1 MSIENLQKFCVD
13 IQKRSEYNY
22 NELLRMPDR
31 DRYRQDMR
39 RHEKTEWRTTMDER
53 SLTAYIDRDAMLQ
66 TLCECIAIKSV
77 SGEPQE
83 GMPFG
88 KGVAEALEFILAK
101 GRELGFEAVNVDG
114 YAGYVEYRPEN
125 CAKSSEM
132 IGVLGHMDVVPA
144 GDGWKTDPFKGVI
157 ADGKITGRGALDD
170 KGPVI
175 AALYAMK
182 AVKESG
188 VELKRRI
195 RLIVGT
201 DEETGSTDMERYKRS
216 EELPVYAFTP
226 DAMFPVVNSEKSMV
240 VFRISKR
247 FSDSA
252 DTGGCALVS
261 ASGGLAVNQVPDKA
275 GMTLRSGGETVVL
288 RNTEGRAAHGSTPE
302 AGISAID
309 SLFREAAS
317 YSGYADF
324 PAELK
329 QFIEFYNK
337 YMSGDTR
344 GTKLGAGYSDEKL
357 GDATFNA
364 GVLSGDPEHVEIL
377 VDYRCPADEDC
388 EPYLEKIAEVCR
400 SEGMEFEVI
409 KKKQGLYFPEDH
421 ELVKTL
427 TEVYEEETGEKASP
441 VNMGGGTYAKSL
453 PNTVAFGSIFPGRED
468 TMHQADEYIY
478 IEDLMAGSRIYA
490 KAMLKLANL

>member
-1 MSIENLQKFCVD
+1 MTDTVQ
-13 IQKRSEYNY
+13 
-22 NELLRMPDR
+22 
-31 DRYRQDMR
+31 
-39 RHEKTEWRTTMDER
+39 TEWRYTMNEK
-53 SLTAYIDRDAMLQ
+53 SLAAFIDNDAMLQ

-77 SGEPQE
+77 GGEPQE

-88 KGVAEALEFILAK
+88 KGVAEALGFILAK
-101 GRELGFEAVNVDG
+101 GRELGFKAVNVDG
-114 YAGYVEYRPEN
+114 YAGYIEYCPEN
-125 CAKSSEM
+125 CTDDSEM

-144 GDGWKTDPFKGVI
+144 GDGWNTEPFEGVI
-157 ADGKITGRGALDD
+157 ADGRITGRGALDD

-182 AVKESG
+182 AIKDSG
-188 VELKRRI
+188 TELKRRI

-201 DEETGSTDMERYKRS
+201 DEETGSTDMERYKKT

-240 VFRISKR
+240 VFRISKC
-247 FSDSA
+247 FSGRSDA
-252 DTGGCALVS
+252 GKCTLVS

-275 GMTLRSGGETVVL
+275 EMILRFGEKTEIV

-302 AGISAID
+302 AGVNAID
-309 SLFREAAS
+309 SLFREAAADS
-317 YSGYADF
+317 RYAGF
-324 PAELK
+324 PVELR
-329 QFIEFYNK
+329 QFIEFYNE

-344 GTKLGAGYSDEKL
+344 GIKLGAGYSDEKL
-357 GDATFNA
+357 GESTFNA
-364 GVLSGDPEHVEIL
+364 GVLSADQEHIEIL
-377 VDYRCPADEDC
+377 VDYRCPANEDC
-388 EPYLEKIAEVCR
+388 EPYLEKIAQACR
-400 SEGMEFEVI
+400 AEGMEFEIV

-421 ELVKTL
+421 ELVRTL

-468 TMHQADEYIY
+468 TMHQANEYIE

>member
-1 MSIENLQKFCVD
+1 MTDQV
-13 IQKRSEYNY
+13 Q
-22 NELLRMPDR
+22 
-31 DRYRQDMR
+31 
-39 RHEKTEWRTTMDER
+39 TEWRYMMNEK
-53 SLTAYIDRDAMLQ
+53 SLTAFIDNDAMLQ

-77 SGEPQE
+77 SGKPQE

-88 KGVAEALEFILAK
+88 KGVAEALGFILAK
-101 GRELGFEAVNVDG
+101 GRELGFKAVNVDG
-114 YAGYVEYRPEN
+114 YVGYVEYCPEN
-125 CAKSSEM
+125 CTDDSEM

-144 GDGWKTDPFKGVI
+144 GDGWNTDPFEGVI
-157 ADGKITGRGALDD
+157 ADGRITGRGALDD

-182 AVKESG
+182 ALKDSG
-188 VELKRRI
+188 AELKRRI

-201 DEETGSTDMERYKRS
+201 DEETGSTDMERYKKT

-247 FSDSA
+247 FSDRSGA
-252 DTGGCALVS
+252 GKCTLVS

-275 GMTLRSGGETVVL
+275 EMILKFGEKTEII

-302 AGISAID
+302 AGVNAID
-309 SLFREAAS
+309 SLLKEVAADS
-317 YSGYADF
+317 RYAGF
-324 PAELK
+324 PVELR
-329 QFIEFYNK
+329 QFIEFYNE

-344 GTKLGAGYSDEKL
+344 GIKLGAGYSDEKL
-357 GDATFNA
+357 GESTFNA
-364 GVLSGDPEHVEIL
+364 GVLGADQEHIEVL
-377 VDYRCPADEDC
+377 VDYRCPANEDC
-388 EPYLEKIAEVCR
+388 EPYLEKIAQVC
-400 SEGMEFEVI
+400 SAEGLEFEVV

-427 TEVYEEETGEKASP
+427 MGVYEEETGEKASP

-453 PNTVAFGSIFPGRED
+453 PNTVAFGSIFPGRDD
-468 TMHQADEYIY
+468 TMHQANEYID
-478 IEDLMAGSRIYA
+478 IKDLLASSRIYA
-490 KAMLKLANL
+490 KAMMKLANL